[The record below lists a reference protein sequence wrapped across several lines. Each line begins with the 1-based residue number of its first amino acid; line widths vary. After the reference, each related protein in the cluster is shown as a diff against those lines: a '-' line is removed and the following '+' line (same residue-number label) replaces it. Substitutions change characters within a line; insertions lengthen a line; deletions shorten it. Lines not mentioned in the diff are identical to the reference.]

1 MLIPKHLVEMTL
13 NLAVPLTKEI
23 LLKKEIIA
31 EEEIIAEIEIT
42 AVIEIQIKVI
52 TIGINQ
58 TQEGEIILETSPEI
72 ETRELIE
79 ISVTIEIAKMIAKV
93 VVIIARIK
101 NTTKTVVVALARL
114 EIKILPM
121 IERADLIEAKVEI
134 AINLRDLRAL
144 EETFTKVTNSP
155 V

>member
-1 MLIPKHLVEMTL
+1 MLIPKHLAEMTL

-23 LLKKEIIA
+23 LLRKEIIA

-52 TIGINQ
+52 TIEINQ

-72 ETRELIE
+72 ETREQIE
-79 ISVTIEIAKMIAKV
+79 ISVTIEIEKMIAKV

-114 EIKILPM
+114 EITILPM

-134 AINLRDLRAL
+134 AINLRDLQAL